1 MSTVTLVG
9 FIEITDKYGNIQ
21 DRYQNG
27 KKENLNALDD
37 GSGSYVKQT
46 ENIIQ
51 LNGEDHYYLPFL
63 YQGAAKNRSGD
74 NMTSSLIL
82 ANSELSMNYAQ
93 QIVINKYHIKVETW
107 LMTEAFERSKQLSEE
122 TWLASNMSYNPENIE
137 LILSSAIDAVGA
149 NAPDKV
155 LTRNLVGALPVT
167 GSLQNR

>member
-1 MSTVTLVG
+1 MSFVALTN
-9 FIEITDKYGNIQ
+9 FITITNPNGSVENITDKF
-21 DRYQNG
+21 QNG
-27 KKENLNALDD
+27 RHTAI
-37 GSGSYVKQT
+37 SGFQ
-46 ENIIQ
+46 
-51 LNGEDHYYLPFL
+51 YLSFI

-149 NAPDKV
+149 NAPQQI
-155 LTRNLVGALPVT
+155 LTKSRCAHLPLTGQIQNL
-167 GSLQNR
+167 